1 MRWRPNEQRR
11 YECVHSGFRQL
22 KSWLLRIGPVGTNLE
37 WVHKRSRNMRRATI
51 LGAIAAL
58 IFVLGCSG
66 PPKTFMKTFDEPGI
80 WKTVD
85 ISTSINSDQ
94 IWRLLVDTLSQ
105 RYDLEVL
112 EKDSGY
118 LRTSWKYTYIKGGK
132 VTDRYRSRIVVKLNG
147 SPWDQA
153 RVKCESNWLEKD
165 KGWILGYDTRLLED
179 VYGDIQGKLGRVR
192 R

>member
-1 MRWRPNEQRR
+1 MRLAGQRR
-11 YECVHSGFRQL
+11 EKCVHSTIRRL
-22 KSWLLRIGPVGTNLE
+22 KSWLLRIGQVGRDQV

-51 LGAIAAL
+51 LSAITAL
-58 IFVLGCSG
+58 VFVLGCSG
-66 PPKTFMKTFDEPGI
+66 PPKTFMKTFDEPGT

-85 ISTSINSDQ
+85 IRAGINNDQ

-112 EKDSGY
+112 EKDSAY
-118 LRTSWKYTYIKGGK
+118 IRTSWKYTHIKSGK
-132 VTDRYRSRIVVKLNG
+132 VSDRYRSRIVVKLSG
-147 SPWDQA
+147 SPWNQV

-165 KGWILGYDTRLLED
+165 AGWILGYDTRLLED
-179 VYGDIQGKLGRVR
+179 VYGDIQGKIGWTR